1 MSSTATLRLP
11 TRRSKTAKASKP
23 GKTGKP
29 ATPPRA
35 EAPATASAR
44 RAGGPQDRA
53 LYSCGCGY
61 AFKATVSTSVGCP
74 NCGTAQ
80 AW

>member
-1 MSSTATLRLP
+1 MAPPIENLAPSARASSP
-11 TRRSKTAKASKP
+11 TVRTQAP
-23 GKTGKP
+23 G
-29 ATPPRA
+29 
-35 EAPATASAR
+35 APATASAR

-61 AFKATVSTSVGCP
+61 VFKASVSTSVGCP
-74 NCGTAQ
+74 QCGTRQ